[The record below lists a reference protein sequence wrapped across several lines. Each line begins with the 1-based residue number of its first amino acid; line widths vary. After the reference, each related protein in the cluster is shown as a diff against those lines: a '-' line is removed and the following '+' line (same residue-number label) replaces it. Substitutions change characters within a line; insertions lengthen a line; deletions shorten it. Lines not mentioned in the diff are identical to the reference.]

1 MNTTKGSLSTITQTY
16 KGSIFYGPSGG
27 SGGSK
32 QPSSPSTSQPIVYP
46 TKSEPGAPKTVP
58 ISPPEQMPPK
68 FYPPKTVP
76 INPPEQ
82 PRPKPPTTP
91 TTPTS
96 PPTIPTWPPMT
107 PPKPQKPP
115 KTPTRPPPP
124 PPSPPPVTQPP
135 VSPYINPKAGNIF
148 TVGGGT
154 SFPVHNVSSP
164 DDEDGLF
171 ERFMQS
177 PFPWLLIAA
186 AALLALRARR

>member
-58 ISPPEQMPPK
+58 ISPPEQKPPK

-82 PRPKPPTTP
+82 PRPKPPTT
-91 TTPTS
+91 S
-96 PPTIPTWPPMT
+96 P
-107 PPKPQKPP
+107 PPKPPTTSPSENTDYTPIPYPSGGIDAPPTNKPP
-115 KTPTRPPPP
+115 PT
-124 PPSPPPVTQPP
+124 TQPP

-154 SFPVHNVSSP
+154 SFPVHNVSSSE
-164 DDEDGLF
+164 DDIW

-186 AALLALRARR
+186 AALLALRSTRR